1 MLVLINGC
9 SSYVED
15 PKWQRKFSIIW
26 AAGVGIA
33 VLAAVP
39 QVVRALRRGR
49 LFRGWLF
56 GVSEGRNYTPAV
68 GNDVVPPKSKRRVF
82 GLLETLGSVSLW
94 SLPGIELDIGQS
106 KGMSGRIRIL
116 ALNISPL

>member
-1 MLVLINGC
+1 M
-9 SSYVED
+9 ED

-49 LFRGWLF
+49 LVRGWLF
-56 GVSEGRNYTPAV
+56 GVSEGRNYSPAT
-68 GNDVVPPKSKRRVF
+68 GSDIVPPKSKRRVF
-82 GLLETLGSVSLW
+82 GFLETLQSVTLW
-94 SLPGIELDIGQS
+94 SLPGIELDVGQS
-106 KGMSGRIRIL
+106 ECIREHSFVP
-116 ALNISPL
+116 ALNVLSAQ